1 MCWKSYIVLNR
12 AHLGIHEQGIR
23 DSSTTWSLLSL
34 LSFVGFLP
42 RNYVTNKWIVPP
54 LHLSQG
60 GSKPPCPA
68 SLFQTMRKDSYW
80 PDLGHVLQS
89 VLLDVFTHISSLQ

>member
-1 MCWKSYIVLNR
+1 MNKESEIQTPPGVFFLFYLCFSPI
-12 AHLGIHEQGIR
+12 
-23 DSSTTWSLLSL
+23 
-34 LSFVGFLP
+34 GFLP

-54 LHLSQG
+54 LHLPQG